1 MALECGQIRIYQN
14 LHLLVWSYPCLF
26 FLLLFVCV
34 HIQEIPLRIPAVWN
48 NVLLEASREG
58 EREAREG
65 YKYGARD
72 REVGLG
78 KSCCPYVLPLSVYH
92 SIGCSFLSLSNFMMI
107 LALKRSNSKIFSS
120 LS

>member
-1 MALECGQIRIYQN
+1 MALECGQIRIHQN
-14 LHLLVWSYPCLF
+14 LHLLVWSYPVYF
-26 FLLLFVCV
+26 FFLFVCV
-34 HIQEIPLRIPAVWN
+34 HIQEVPLRIPAAWN
-48 NVLLEASREG
+48 NVSLEGSREG

-78 KSCCPYVLPLSVYH
+78 KSCCPSVLPLSVYH
-92 SIGCSFLSLSNFMMI
+92 SMGCSFLSLSNFMTT
-107 LALKRSNSKIFSS
+107 LALKRSNSKIFSL